1 MDNINIKAT
10 HTTLTPAIKQAIEG
24 KLEILDKFLRE
35 EDKVHVELEEDNH
48 HNSGFVSRVEVRITP
63 HGHYAD
69 ARANDFYEAL
79 DLVIP
84 KIKEQLTRNKDKRV
98 SLRRKLGAMFKRF
111 K

>member
-1 MDNINIKAT
+1 MRNINIKAT
-10 HTTLTPAIKQAIEG
+10 HTTLTPAIKSAIED
-24 KLEILDKFLRE
+24 KLSVLNRFLRP
-35 EDKVHVELEEDNH
+35 EDKVHVELEEDKRH
-48 HNSGFVSRVEVRITP
+48 HSGFISRVEIHISP

-84 KIKEQLTRNKDKRV
+84 KIKEQLTRNKDRRV
-98 SLRRKLGAMFKRF
+98 SLRRKLGAIFKRF